1 MIHCV
6 RMSEKEKIE
15 IQKNDEM
22 VAKSAVFS
30 SFSALSNF
38 VWIVKE
44 LACKL
49 LEA

>member
-1 MIHCV
+1 M
-6 RMSEKEKIE
+6 KKKKNWDTK
-15 IQKNDEM
+15 KNDEM

-44 LACKL
+44 LACKF